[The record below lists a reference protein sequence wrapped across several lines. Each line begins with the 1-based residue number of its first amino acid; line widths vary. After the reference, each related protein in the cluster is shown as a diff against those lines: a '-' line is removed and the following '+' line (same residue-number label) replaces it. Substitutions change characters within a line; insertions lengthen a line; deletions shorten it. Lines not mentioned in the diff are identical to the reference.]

1 MIDNWLHHR
10 FGPWTYNDTNRN
22 WFNTY
27 PPDIVNTNDNK
38 VLTDDTIIRSLAGMT
53 QKEKDEILCLS

>member
-10 FGPWTYNDTNRN
+10 FGPWAYNDKNRN